1 MKENS
6 QEASADPA
14 PTDRRVIRD
23 DHPATELPGG
33 LRAKGNP
40 QAPRGGDV
48 RYRHLYKG
56 WY

>member
-14 PTDRRVIRD
+14 PTDRRVIRGA
-23 DHPATELPGG
+23 HSAAET
-33 LRAKGNP
+33 KGKP
-40 QAPRGGDV
+40 SGTSGRDV
-48 RYRHLYKG
+48 RYRPLYRV